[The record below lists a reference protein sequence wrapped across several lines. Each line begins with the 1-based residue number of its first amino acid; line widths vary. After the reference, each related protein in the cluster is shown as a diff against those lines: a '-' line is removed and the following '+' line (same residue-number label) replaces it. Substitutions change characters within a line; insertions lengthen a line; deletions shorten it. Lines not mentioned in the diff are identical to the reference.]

1 MNSTLERIPDTDH
14 HPLSYSEKR
23 WRDYLGITPDQI
35 KISSDHRKRLALTR
49 LFHQYQQENK
59 ILFHLTVTYKPYQ
72 ERTYTAKITNDFF
85 INFYLKSFLP
95 LVMKSKNYHTPS
107 KRQYQPICFAFLEEH
122 EQKVS
127 PNGKVFPD
135 RLHHHAILAVHPSTY
150 LSLLPYLGE
159 CRIPLKTKFSRK
171 VMTTHLR
178 ECEPMT
184 LLYATDQF
192 EKYGKDFL
200 SFPDRF
206 NSKPVQQR
214 DTTSQVVMPVVE
226 SSV

>member
-1 MNSTLERIPDTDH
+1 MNSTLERISDTDH
-14 HPLSYSEKR
+14 HLLSYSEKR

-35 KISSDHRKRLALTR
+35 QISSDHRNRLALTR
-49 LFHQYQQENK
+49 LFHQYQHETRT
-59 ILFHLTVTYKPYQ
+59 LFHLTVTYKPYK
-72 ERTYTAKITNDFF
+72 ERIYTAKNTNDFF

-95 LVMKSKNYHTPS
+95 LVMNSKNYHTHS
-107 KRQYQPICFAFLEEH
+107 KRPFQPICYAFLDEH

-135 RLHHHAILAVHPSTY
+135 RLHHHAILAVHPNTY

-159 CRIPLKTKFSRK
+159 CRIPLKTKFSIK

-184 LLYATDQF
+184 LLYATKAL
-192 EKYGKDFL
+192 ERYPEFL
-200 SFPDRF
+200 MFPDRF
-206 NSKPVQQR
+206 KSNQVQQR
-214 DTTSQVVMPVVE
+214 DTTSQVVLPVVE